1 LRACHKMRRDFTPL
15 MVYSVDGCAS
25 WETKEA
31 ERKLARALAA
41 KWDREYSEMVG

>member
-1 LRACHKMRRDFTPL
+1 MRRDFTPL